1 MPSVLKARHK
11 WGRRKGWKDIHNKL
25 IHHEHI
31 CTQTEIMAWIMLRCC
46 PSKAVLH
53 TERKNILH
61 AVNSGWLTSLHQR
74 PCVQTPFLVCGWQIN
89 EIYVLGKAKKGDDLS
104 RIHLE
109 WPLLK
114 YLGCWLTSGWMGCP
128 HQPCKVPGYEMQT
141 VCMTL
146 AFVATALVFLNKQQ
160 PFAVS
165 VSRMIFPRVL
175 MGCCTQGKALCLCSS
190 RGKQLQSCS
199 CGGAVSD
206 PTWVLRFYFHPP
218 LMPFY
223 SRT

>member
-25 IHHEHI
+25 IHREHI

-104 RIHLE
+104 RDNKNDHSWSIWDVGWLLDGWDAHTSPARCLDMKCKLFAWLRHL
-109 WPLLK
+109 WQLSLCSWTSSSLLQS
-114 YLGCWLTSGWMGCP
+114 LWAGWFS
-128 HQPCKVPGYEMQT
+128 PGYWWAAAPRERHF
-141 VCMTL
+141 
-146 AFVATALVFLNKQQ
+146 AFAQAEANNFRVALVAEQ
-160 PFAVS
+160 
-165 VSRMIFPRVL
+165 
-175 MGCCTQGKALCLCSS
+175 CLI
-190 RGKQLQSCS
+190 
-199 CGGAVSD
+199 
-206 PTWVLRFYFHPP
+206 P
-218 LMPFY
+218 LE
-223 SRT
+223 S